1 MIQWTWQSNACDVLS
16 LGPRTAGRLATV
28 GIRSVADLLA
38 AKPLTVVERLQDERY
53 TSATITSWQREAR
66 LIVELPVLPPD
77 AARILGLAGYGDSER
92 IARSSPTEL
101 LTAIESLCQSDDAP
115 NWLRELKKP
124 TIAEVCRWIGYA
136 QESWTSSAA

>member
-16 LGPRTAGRLATV
+16 LGPRTAGQLATV
-28 GIRSVADLLA
+28 GIRTVADLLA
-38 AKPLTVVERLQDERY
+38 AKPPTVIERLQDERY
-53 TSATITSWQREAR
+53 SSTTIASWQREAR
-66 LIVELPVLPPD
+66 LIVELPDLPPD

-92 IARSSPTEL
+92 IARSAPTEL
-101 LTAIESLCQSDDAP
+101 LTAIESLCQREDAP

-136 QESWTSSAA
+136 RESWTSNAA